1 MTLNLFV
8 MYETVVAELADKELW
23 SNFGESTIRI
33 IIILVLAPLVIWIA
47 NKMIDRIIL
56 NKTVKHISSQSRRVT
71 TVGKLIKN
79 VFSYT
84 GALIT
89 LMVILSE
96 FGIEL
101 APLLAG
107 AGVVGLAIGFGAQS
121 LVKDIIAGFFIILED
136 QFAVGDV
143 IETGQFK
150 GTVEMVGL
158 RTTRIHSWTGE
169 VHIIPNGMINAV
181 TNFSIKNS
189 IAVVDVAI
197 SYEEDVDQATNV
209 IRNAAER
216 LEDGNLVKT
225 PEVLGVQMIG
235 SSDVVIRV
243 IAECLPFT
251 NAPVARNLN
260 LIIKKALVEHG
271 IDTPYPRMV
280 MYNRDERVGEKDGT

>member
-1 MTLNLFV
+1 MNLFA
-8 MYETVVAELADKELW
+8 MYENAVADLADKELW

-33 IIILVLAPLVIWIA
+33 IIILVLAPIVIWIA

-56 NKTVKHISSQSRRVT
+56 NKSVKHLSSQSRRVT

-158 RTTRIHSWTGE
+158 RTTRVHSWTGE

-181 TNFSIKNS
+181 TNFSISNS

-216 LEDGNLVKT
+216 LESENLVKT

-235 SSDVVIRV
+235 SSDVVIRI

-251 NAPVARNLN
+251 NAPVARDLN

>member
-1 MTLNLFV
+1 MNLFA
-8 MYETVVAELADKELW
+8 MYENVVADLADKELW

-33 IIILVLAPLVIWIA
+33 IIILVLAPIVIWIA

-56 NKTVKHISSQSRRVT
+56 NRSVKHISSQGRRVT

-84 GALIT
+84 GCLIT

-158 RTTRIHSWTGE
+158 RTTRVHSWTGE

-181 TNFSIKNS
+181 TNFSINNS

-216 LEDGNLVKT
+216 LESENLVKK

-235 SSDVVIRV
+235 SSDVVIRI

-251 NAPVARNLN
+251 NAPVARDLN

-280 MYNRDERVGEKDGT
+280 MYNRDERVGDKDGT

>member
-1 MTLNLFV
+1 MNLFV